1 MDKAKIKQL
10 INIVFLLCIFMYI
23 LLSLLKSFVK
33 PNEIIEMENRYANK
47 YDSISLKKYVN
58 GTLQDNIEN
67 TLSDQVI
74 LSSRL
79 KKGNN
84 YIKGLSLKKYV
95 DLYFKRHDL
104 DYLNAGD
111 VNFYGPE
118 NLVYYYRDL
127 NNISQYLDKKIENY
141 NSFASKN
148 KDVNV
153 YLYYIEKD
161 TDINFKTGK
170 KVDIFEYIQKR
181 LNNIK
186 ASKFEIDNFEDLY
199 SEKLWEIVA
208 RAITQSRYKLDYNK
222 NENIQYLKKIR
233 NDSEVQKYISNFYKI
248 RKNLKRQYIFL

>member
-104 DYLNAGD
+104 DYLNAD
-111 VNFYGPE
+111 
-118 NLVYYYRDL
+118 
-127 NNISQYLDKKIENY
+127 
-141 NSFASKN
+141 
-148 KDVNV
+148 
-153 YLYYIEKD
+153 
-161 TDINFKTGK
+161 
-170 KVDIFEYIQKR
+170 
-181 LNNIK
+181 
-186 ASKFEIDNFEDLY
+186 
-199 SEKLWEIVA
+199 
-208 RAITQSRYKLDYNK
+208 
-222 NENIQYLKKIR
+222 
-233 NDSEVQKYISNFYKI
+233 
-248 RKNLKRQYIFL
+248 RKSVV